1 VRTTKDPYLFFE
13 CSIGFG
19 ACSGLA
25 LTILLSCLHCVH
37 RAKTSTGDVTGDV
50 EERRVSAKQL
60 LLDLERKLGPEKL
73 AEVANAIKRW
83 HQESIPELQVFLVEV
98 LRGQTELLERFLDF
112 LPKRRL

>member
-1 VRTTKDPYLFFE
+1 MLDWLWCLLGLSTDHFVA
-13 CSIGFG
+13 I
-19 ACSGLA
+19 LA
-25 LTILLSCLHCVH
+25 LCVLLPN

-50 EERRVSAKQL
+50 EERRVNAKQL

-83 HQESIPELQVFLVEV
+83 HQESIPELQVFLVEI